1 MVPDMRRVLVLS
13 LLLGACSTT
22 EYVTPWFRQVRT
34 QVMSWD
40 KDPKETV
47 VWERKTNGTWTTTFR
62 ESATPVPL
70 AAKRSLVIRSQKYVE
85 IITEDKPL
93 ATQLPCSRDA
103 LVSADRKRI
112 ACIDGD
118 TIRAFDELGGVIG
131 AYELP
136 KLIDGGQG
144 AYSTHV
150 VGYIKGEATLLA
162 VQAYVP
168 AGGKQSPT
176 CELYALRGASE
187 VTSLSTQSSAACGVA
202 DVAFWE
208 RIAGLPVIERG
219 SWL

>member
-1 MVPDMRRVLVLS
+1 MRSLHVPVLVLS

-22 EYVTPWFRQVRT
+22 EYVTPWFRKVRT
-34 QVMSWD
+34 EEMSWD
-40 KDPKETV
+40 KDPKSTT
-47 VWERKTNGTWTTTFR
+47 VWERRQGGAWKAEFLDK
-62 ESATPVPL
+62 AAPVPL
-70 AAKRSLVIRSQKYVE
+70 AEKKSIVIRSQKYVE
-85 IITEDKPL
+85 ILTEDKPL
-93 ATQLPCSRDA
+93 AVQLQCSRDA
-103 LVSADRKRI
+103 LVSADRSHI

-118 TIRAFDELGGVIG
+118 TIRAFDALGGVIG

-150 VGYIKGEATLLA
+150 VGYVKGEATLLA
-162 VQAYVP
+162 VQTYVP
-168 AGGKQSPT
+168 SNGKQSPT

-187 VTSLSTQSSAACGVA
+187 VTSLSMQSSAACGVA